1 MIVIFLFVIIQ
12 FISLCLIGRRL
23 LKDKR
28 CAKHRT
34 TAFPCQKSDKI
45 CQFGRIACEEL
56 TKQAATQTRTVHC
69 FRKTSSDES
78 RDHKQGSLRFL
89 IRKRAFPGKETG
101 VSRQGNKRFQARKPM
116 VSTKETRDRM
126 PDRRQQES
134 RLQRKTLFLGRR
146 LYTLLYICHSLTST
160 NTSSPVAL

>member
-12 FISLCLIGRRL
+12 FISVRLIGRRL

-34 TAFPCQKSDKI
+34 TTFPCQKSDKI

-56 TKQAATQTRTVHC
+56 TKQTATQTRTVHC
-69 FRKTSSDES
+69 FRKASSDES
-78 RDHKQGSLRFL
+78 RDHKQGSLRFP
-89 IRKRAFPGKETG
+89 IRERVFPDKETS
-101 VSRQGNKRFQARKPM
+101 VPRQGNGCFQARKPM
-116 VSTKETRDRM
+116 VSTKETTGEM

>member
-12 FISLCLIGRRL
+12 FISVRLIGRRL

-45 CQFGRIACEEL
+45 CQFGRITFEEL
-56 TKQAATQTRTVHC
+56 TKQTATQTRTVHC
-69 FRKTSSDES
+69 FRKASSDES
-78 RDHKQGSLRFL
+78 RDHKQGSLRFPT
-89 IRKRAFPGKETG
+89 RKRAFPGKETS
-101 VSRQGNKRFQARKPM
+101 VPRQGNGCFQARKPM
-116 VSTKETRDRM
+116 VSTKETTGEM

-160 NTSSPVAL
+160 STSSPVAL

>member
-12 FISLCLIGRRL
+12 FISLRLIGRRL